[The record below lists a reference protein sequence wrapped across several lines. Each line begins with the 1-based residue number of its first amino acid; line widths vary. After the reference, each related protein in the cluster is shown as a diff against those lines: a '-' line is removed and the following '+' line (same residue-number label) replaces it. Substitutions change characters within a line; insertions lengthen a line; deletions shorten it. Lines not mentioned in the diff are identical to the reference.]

1 MGESQAGFNVGQ
13 RTQVALLIKDAAKP
27 ETFEWRKTMAN
38 EVRFSV
44 MSPEAGVQKSEGAF
58 PPDMGG
64 PAPSSLTMAK
74 RLDTLENKTVYLV
87 DIGFG
92 GGYNFMLQLQK
103 WFTKNMPS
111 VTTIVKRKP
120 GFVFA
125 DDNNNLWEEVKEK
138 GHAVVL
144 GVAG

>member
-1 MGESQAGFNVGQ
+1 M
-13 RTQVALLIKDAAKP
+13 T
-27 ETFEWRKTMAN
+27 N

-44 MSPEAGVQKSEGAF
+44 MSAEAGIQKSMGEL
-58 PPDMGG
+58 PPGMSE
-64 PAPSSLTMAK
+64 PAPSSPVFAK

-103 WFTKNMPS
+103 WFTENMPS

-120 GFVFA
+120 GHVFT
-125 DDNNNLWEEVKEK
+125 DDNNDLWEEIKEK

>member
-1 MGESQAGFNVGQ
+1 M
-13 RTQVALLIKDAAKP
+13 T
-27 ETFEWRKTMAN
+27 T
-38 EVRFSV
+38 EVRYSV
-44 MSPEAGVQKSEGAF
+44 MSPEAGIQKGAGG
-58 PPDMGG
+58 PPPGMGG
-64 PAPSSLTMAK
+64 PPPGMGGPPPSSLSMAK

-103 WFTKNMPS
+103 WFTENMPS
-111 VTTIVKRKP
+111 VTSIVKRKP
-120 GFVFA
+120 GHVFM
-125 DDNNNLWEEVKEK
+125 DDKNDLWEEAKEK